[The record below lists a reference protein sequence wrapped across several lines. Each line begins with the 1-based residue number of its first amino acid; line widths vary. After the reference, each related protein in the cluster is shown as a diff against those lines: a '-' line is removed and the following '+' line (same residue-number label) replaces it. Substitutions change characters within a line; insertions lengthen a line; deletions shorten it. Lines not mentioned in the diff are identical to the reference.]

1 MISSVISDDS
11 AWFYDTDD
19 ETDDDSPHKLSVVL
33 QNHLDTISI
42 LRHLSYLAVAIVVA
56 NHQLIPL
63 RHTNNYIDNI
73 KETVNLLSVCYEV
86 Q

>member
-33 QNHLDTISI
+33 QNHLP
-42 LRHLSYLAVAIVVA
+42 YLAVAIVVA
-56 NHQLIPL
+56 
-63 RHTNNYIDNI
+63 
-73 KETVNLLSVCYEV
+73 TVV
-86 Q
+86 